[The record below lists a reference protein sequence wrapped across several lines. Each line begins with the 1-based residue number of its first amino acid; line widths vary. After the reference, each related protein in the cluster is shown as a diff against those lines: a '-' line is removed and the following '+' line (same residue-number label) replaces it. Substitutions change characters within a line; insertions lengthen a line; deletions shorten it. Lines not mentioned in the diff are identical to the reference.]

1 MAAFST
7 SRFFES
13 RAPVKRAPTTSIA
26 RGTPHRMTEVGEIAA
41 RVRAAVAEAALFL
54 WTALVV
60 GFLLLVVVGSFLW

>member
-1 MAAFST
+1 MAAFSS

-13 RAPVKRAPTTSIA
+13 GVLPKRAPATSIA
-26 RGTPHRMTEVGEIAA
+26 RGTPHRMTEVVETAA

-60 GFLLLVVVGSFLW
+60 GFLLLVVVGFCL

>member
-1 MAAFST
+1 MAAFSS

-13 RAPVKRAPTTSIA
+13 GAPVRRVPTASIA
-26 RGTPHRMTEVGEIAA
+26 RTPHRMTDVAEVAA

-60 GFLLLVVVGSFLW
+60 GFLLLVVIGCFL